1 MCWNFC
7 VSTNFF
13 VSFVVVFGVFRDN
26 DVIDLILLAFIGGA
40 GFGCNAWEVFVPSP
54 GSN

>member
-40 GFGCNAWEVFVPSP
+40 GFGMQCLGGVCAITRV
-54 GSN
+54 